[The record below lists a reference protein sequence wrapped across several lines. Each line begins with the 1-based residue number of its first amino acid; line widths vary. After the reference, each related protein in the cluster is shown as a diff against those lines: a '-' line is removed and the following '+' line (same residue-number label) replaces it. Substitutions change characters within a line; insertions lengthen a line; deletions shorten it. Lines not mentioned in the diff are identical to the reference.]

1 MRVLFDE
8 TLSPQEVVLSFREV
22 DREKQRQLQ
31 ELRLLEDSLQLAR
44 QNEESKQAFFRNMSH
59 DMRTPLNAILGS
71 SELAREHLDEPQR
84 AAGYLER
91 IDSSGRYLLG
101 LINDILEMARMEHG
115 QVQLA
120 QREFDLRE
128 CVEDCLGAFRVQA
141 EREGKA
147 LAVDMDPGRSP
158 VVGDAFRI
166 QQILSN
172 LLSNAF
178 KFTPSGGRISLS
190 IRRLVGGEHPQYE
203 FVVSDTGIGMSKEFL
218 GRIFEPY
225 AREMR
230 FGDRSAAGT
239 GLGMTITRNLVS
251 QMGGE
256 IKVESEPGRAAP
268 SPSPCPW
275 RRPGNSKSPR
285 LPPMT
290 SGRISPSPASICC
303 WRRTTR

>member
-1 MRVLFDE
+1 
-8 TLSPQEVVLSFREV
+8 
-22 DREKQRQLQ
+22 
-31 ELRLLEDSLQLAR
+31 
-44 QNEESKQAFFRNMSH
+44 
-59 DMRTPLNAILGS
+59 
-71 SELAREHLDEPQR
+71 
-84 AAGYLER
+84 
-91 IDSSGRYLLG
+91 
-101 LINDILEMARMEHG
+101 MEHG

-158 VVGDAFRI
+158 VVGDASRI

-190 IRRLVGGEHPQYE
+190 IRRLVGGEPRSTS

-230 FGDRSAAGT
+230 FGRPQRRRPPASACPSPAT
-239 GLGMTITRNLVS
+239 WSPRWE
-251 QMGGE
+251 GE

-268 SPSPCPW
+268 LPSPCPW

-285 LPPMT
+285 LPPDDV
-290 SGRISPSPASICC
+290 RADFSPLRPQSAAGGGQRDKHGDNHRAALRP
-303 WRRTTR
+303 RPR